1 MRRITAFA
9 LVVPLLLV
17 AACSGGD
24 GETADQPAA
33 APGAAATASPA
44 ASSSDDDSGATGA
57 AAAAT
62 ASPTAVAEAAAAA
75 TETAAT
81 PQAQAQAGAPSTPT
95 PASAT
100 VAPPAAAAPSVVP
113 ERELVGLQSW
123 INSEP
128 LTIAGLVSQGRVV
141 LVDFWTYTC
150 INCIRTMPFLRSWH
164 EKYADRGLTILGIHA
179 PEFDFE
185 RELDNV
191 IAAVERFGL
200 EYPVAQ
206 DNEMVTWRAFEN
218 RVWPAK
224 YLIGSDGKLR
234 YRSLGEGAYVQTEQ
248 AIRQALADAGHDVSD
263 IPLGRTD
270 SQARDPDATAQTR
283 ELYGGYRWNY
293 AFAPAGFA
301 AQDQYYLGPDRT
313 VLYEDRDVHRDNKW
327 YLQGLWRNEREAI
340 AHARVTDGLEDYIAF
355 KFAARSVNVVLRPH
369 GGQPFDVVIELDGRP
384 LAAGETGSDVVFD
397 GDGRSVIRVDDPRLY
412 AIVELPAFGEHE
424 LKLRSNS
431 DDFAIFAFTF
441 GVYADGP

>member
-1 MRRITAFA
+1 
-9 LVVPLLLV
+9 V
-17 AACSGGD
+17 
-24 GETADQPAA
+24 E
-33 APGAAATASPA
+33 
-44 ASSSDDDSGATGA
+44 
-57 AAAAT
+57 
-62 ASPTAVAEAAAAA
+62 
-75 TETAAT
+75 
-81 PQAQAQAGAPSTPT
+81 PQ
-95 PASAT
+95 
-100 VAPPAAAAPSVVP
+100 AAAAPSVVP

-185 RELDNV
+185 RERDNV
-191 IAAVERFGL
+191 IAAVERFML

-224 YLIGSDGKLR
+224 YLIGADGALR
-234 YRSLGEGAYVQTEQ
+234 YRILGEGAYVQTEQ
-248 AIRQALADAGHDVSD
+248 AIRLALTEAGHDVSD

-270 SQARDPDATAQTR
+270 SQARDPDATTQTR

-293 AFAPAGFA
+293 AVAPYA
-301 AQDQYYLGPDRT
+301 AQDEYYVGPDR
-313 VLYEDRDVHRDNKW
+313 VALYDDLGVHRDNQW

-340 AHARVTDGLEDYIAF
+340 VHARVTEGLEDYIAL
-355 KFAARSVNVVLRPH
+355 KFAARSVNVVLRPSA
-369 GGQPFDVVIELDGRP
+369 GQPFDVVIELDGRP
-384 LAAGETGSDVVFD
+384 LAAAEAGADVLFD
-397 GDGRSVIRVDDPRLY
+397 GDGRSIIRVDDPRLY

>member
-1 MRRITAFA
+1 MGRATAFA
-9 LVVPLLLV
+9 LVAPLLLV

-24 GETADQPAA
+24 GETAGQATIAPAA
-33 APGAAATASPA
+33 AATTPLA
-44 ASSSDDDSGATGA
+44 ASSSEDDYGA
-57 AAAAT
+57 AGAEAAAT
-62 ASPTAVAEAAAAA
+62 ASPTAEAVAAATA

-81 PQAQAQAGAPSTPT
+81 TETPVEAS

-100 VAPPAAAAPSVVP
+100 SEPQSAAAPSVVP
-113 ERELVGLQSW
+113 ERELAGLESW

-179 PEFDFE
+179 PEFQFE
-185 RELDNV
+185 RKRDNV
-191 IAAVERFGL
+191 VAAVERFML
-200 EYPVAQ
+200 EYPIAL
-206 DNEMVTWRAFEN
+206 DNGMETWREFEN

-224 YLIGSDGKLR
+224 YLIGADGKLR
-234 YRSLGEGAYVQTEQ
+234 YSTLGEGAYVQTER
-248 AIRQALADAGHDVSD
+248 AIRLALTEAGYDVSD

-270 SQARDPDATAQTR
+270 SQALDPDATGVTR
-283 ELYGGYRWNY
+283 ELYGGYLWNY
-293 AFAPAGFA
+293 GSAPYAG
-301 AQDQYYLGPDRT
+301 QDEYYAGPDRSA
-313 VLYEDRDVHRDNKW
+313 LYDDLGVHHHNRW
-327 YLQGLWRNEREAI
+327 YLQGLWFNQREAI
-340 AHARVTDGLEDYIAF
+340 VHARVTDELEDYIAL
-355 KFAARSVNVVLRPH
+355 KFAARSVNVVLRPLA
-369 GGQPFDVVIELDGRP
+369 GQPFDVVIELDGRP
-384 LAAGETGSDVVFD
+384 LAAAEAGADVVFD
-397 GDGRSVIRVDDPRLY
+397 SDGRSVIRVEDPRLY

-441 GVYADGP
+441 GVYTDGP